1 MNRIFIVGNITGN
14 IHFNTVNRDGR
25 ERPFLRILLMSSRP
39 RIVKGLRVI
48 MWDDMATMYFPYL
61 TKGSELG
68 VIGHLVTRDYEDKI
82 IIEVEAKHL
91 ILLRNIN
98 WNGTDEAN
106 GRAAL
111 LKPRANSVFVVG
123 TVGEDIHFEWRTK
136 GGEENHQY
144 AYMRI
149 LLNNAGAEETVKDLR
164 VVTIGNLA
172 QLAFPYLRSGSVIAV
187 DGHIQ
192 TRDRSSSQKVV
203 EIIAE
208 HMVFLENIDW
218 EAGTAAQKRMQ
229 ED

>member
-14 IHFNTVNRDGR
+14 IHFNTVNRAGR
-25 ERPFLRILLMSSRP
+25 DRPFLRILLMSSRP

-61 TKGSELG
+61 AKGSELG
-68 VIGHLVTRDYEDKI
+68 VIGHIVTRDYGDKI
-82 IIEVEAKHL
+82 ITEVEAKHL
-91 ILLRNIN
+91 ILLRHIN
-98 WNGTDEAN
+98 WNGAGEAS

-123 TVGEDIHFEWRTK
+123 TVGDDVHFEWRK
-136 GGEENHQY
+136 NENETSNQY

-149 LLNNAGAEETVKDLR
+149 LLNNAGEEETVKDLR
-164 VVTIGNLA
+164 VVTVGNLA
-172 QLAFPYLRSGSVIAV
+172 QLAYPYLRSGSVIAV

-192 TRDRSSSQKVV
+192 TRDRSTSQKVV
-203 EIIAE
+203 EVITE
-208 HMVFLENIDW
+208 HMAFLDNIDW
-218 EAGTAAQKRMQ
+218 EAGAAAQKRMQ